1 MFKTIIKE
9 ILILIPITLAIVFA
23 SAVLFYNYMPTSK
36 IVPETVKYQA
46 QENITQ
52 EIEEAITENNE
63 EVIVTYQVDAK
74 DLSTY
79 EKNKDYNAGNPNPFS
94 YYTLD
99 TNEDGNIVNNDNDN
113 TNQNN
118 NNNTGNDG
126 TIFQNHG
133 IK

>member
-36 IVPETVKYQA
+36 IVPETLKYDIP
-46 QENITQ
+46 ENIIQ
-52 EIEEAITENNE
+52 ELEETITENNE

-94 YYTLD
+94 YYTVG
-99 TNEDGNIVNNDNDN
+99 TNEDGNIVNTDNGN

-118 NNNTGNDG
+118 DTGNDG

>member
-36 IVPETVKYQA
+36 IVPETLKYDIP
-46 QENITQ
+46 ENIVK
-52 EIEEAITENNE
+52 ELEETITENNE

-74 DLSTY
+74 DLSNY

-99 TNEDGNIVNNDNDN
+99 TNEDGNIVNTDKGD
-113 TNQNN
+113 T
-118 NNNTGNDG
+118 NDG
-126 TIFQNHG
+126 TIFQNQG

>member
-36 IVPETVKYQA
+36 IVPETLKYDIP
-46 QENITQ
+46 ENIVK
-52 EIEEAITENNE
+52 ELEETITENNE

-74 DLSTY
+74 DLSNY

-99 TNEDGNIVNNDNDN
+99 TNEDGNIVNTDKGD

-118 NNNTGNDG
+118 TTGNDG
-126 TIFQNHG
+126 TIFQNQG